1 MNGAGEIGAPAEP
14 QIEIRGLQ
22 TVRRQIRLGIV
33 GDELRNARGLEA
45 LQRVGDAFGV
55 GARGKRTNHVP
66 EMIRRV
72 APKFDDFCVV
82 GQHNPSDRPEIVSI
96 PQILAAHQLGEKPT
110 LASAL
115 YLPHPEEFRPGS
127 FPLPWDD
134 SGEQRLVGQ
143 FARDHGAL
151 VPDRLV
157 TSAKSWLSNPHIDPK
172 QHTLPWRSDSVEE
185 KLSPFECSRLYLQHL
200 KGAFLHAAQAQGRQ
214 WDVGDGQI
222 VVTVP
227 ASFDEVARSLTAEA
241 AEAAGLSHVTLL
253 EEPQAAFYAWAA
265 RAGRQWRDAVT
276 PGDIILVCD
285 VGGGTADFSLIA
297 VADVAGNLE
306 LERISVGEHIL
317 LGGDNMDLALAYTLQ
332 AGLEVEGKSLDA
344 WQFLALVHAAARA
357 KITLFEDAGLAE
369 APIAVPSR
377 GSSLFAKT
385 ISTALDRATLS
396 QVVLDGFF
404 ARTALEDL
412 PREAPADRTAGI
424 RPALRVRS
432 GDQQA
437 FRPLP
442 HAQPAERAGERETRA
457 RSSDLGPAGRA
468 LMPTA
473 LLFNGGVFKAG
484 PIRARVL
491 DLLAS
496 WNGGQVVR
504 ELEGFEPDLA
514 VAQGAAIYGRDRA
527 TGKGMR
533 IKAGAARSYY
543 VGLETSML
551 AIPGFRPPV
560 KALCVVPQ
568 GMQEG
573 TDQLIEGRTFGLV
586 TGEAAEFRF
595 FSSAV
600 RSGDRPGQILPD
612 AERELEETS
621 SWKSSFL
628 LCPMFRQDRPSRCGS
643 RPSSPNSARS
653 NSG

>member
-1 MNGAGEIGAPAEP
+1 MTA
-14 QIEIRGLQ
+14 RFS
-22 TVRRQIRLGIV
+22 LGIDL
-33 GDELRNARGLEA
+33 GTSNCAMA
-45 LQRVGDAFGV
+45 LTDLDTD
-55 GARGKRTNHVP
+55 RT
-66 EMIRRV
+66 
-72 APKFDDFCVV
+72 
-82 GQHNPSDRPEIVSI
+82 EIVPI
-96 PQILAAHQLGEKPT
+96 PQILAANQLGEKPT

-127 FPLPWDD
+127 FPLPWDN
-134 SGEQRLVGQ
+134 GLELGIVGQ

-172 QHTLPWRSDSVEE
+172 QRTLPWRSDSAEE
-185 KLSPFECSRLYLQHL
+185 KLSPFECSRRYLQHL
-200 KGAFLHAAQAQGRQ
+200 KGTFLQTAQAQGRE
-214 WDVGDGQI
+214 WDLSDGQI

-241 AEAAGLSHVTLL
+241 AEAAGLGHVTLL

-285 VGGGTADFSLIA
+285 IGGGTADFSLIA
-297 VADVAGNLE
+297 VTDVAGNLE

-332 AGLEVEGKSLDA
+332 ARLEAEGKSLDA

-357 KITLFEDAGLAE
+357 KITLFEDASLAE

-385 ISTALDRATLS
+385 IATVLDRASLS
-396 QVVLDGFF
+396 QIVLDGFF
-404 ARTALEDL
+404 AQTALDDL
-412 PREAPADRTAGI
+412 PREARRTGLREFGLPYASDPVVSKHLARFLTRSLQNVQASEQLG
-424 RPALRVRS
+424 ALVGARAS
-432 GDQQA
+432 G
-437 FRPLP
+437 P
-442 HAQPAERAGERETRA
+442 
-457 RSSDLGPAGRA
+457 A

-473 LLFNGGVFKAG
+473 VLFNGGVFKAG
-484 PIRARVL
+484 PIRARML

-496 WNGGQVVR
+496 WNGEQEVR

-514 VAQGAAIYGRDRA
+514 VAQGAAIYGQHRA
-527 TGKGMR
+527 TGGGMR

-543 VGLETSML
+543 VGLETSMP

-573 TDQLIEGRTFGLV
+573 TEQLIEGRTFGLV

-600 RSGDRPGQILPD
+600 RSGDAPGQILPD
-612 AERELEETS
+612 AERELEETRLLEVELPALPDVPAGQVVPVRIEAVVTELGTLELWMRHTNS
-621 SWKSSFL
+621 DRRWKIEFQV
-628 LCPMFRQDRPSRCGS
+628 RTQ
-643 RPSSPNSARS
+643 
-653 NSG
+653 